1 MIQIDLPT
9 LVKRLNLFS
18 RQALEMAASECMSQQ
33 AAEITV
39 SHVLIQMLA
48 MPRSDLRVIT
58 RQGDIGM
65 EELRQALTVENY
77 TTARSADSYPAFSP
91 MLVEWLKEGWL
102 LASAEMQHSELR
114 GGVLLLALLHSPL
127 RYIPPAAAQLLT
139 GINRDRLQQDFVQ
152 WTQESAE
159 SVVPDADCKGAGALT
174 DVADSLLARYAKNMT
189 EDARNDRLDPV
200 LCRDHEIDLMID
212 ILCRRRKNNPVVVG
226 EAGVGKSALI
236 EGLAL
241 RIVAGQVP
249 DKLKNTDIMTLDL
262 GALQAGASV
271 KGEFEK
277 RFKGLMAE
285 VISSPVPVIL
295 FIDEAHTLIGAGNQQ
310 GGLDISNLL
319 KPALARG
326 ELKTI
331 AATTWSEYKK
341 YFEKDAALSRRFQLV
356 KVSEPNA
363 AEATIILRG
372 LSAVYEQSHGV
383 LIDDDALQ
391 AAATLSERY
400 LSGRQL
406 PDKAIDVLDTACARV
421 AINLSSPPKQIS
433 ALTTLSHQQEAEI
446 RQLERELRIGLRT
459 NTSRMTEVLVQ
470 YDETLTALDEL
481 EAAWHQQQTL
491 VQEIIA
497 LRQQLLGMAE
507 DDAASLPHVDA
518 VEDTPPESEQD
529 NTGAKLADEAGSEQ
543 PEETAETVSPVQRL
557 AQLTAELDALHNDR
571 LLVSPH
577 VDKKQIAAVIAEW
590 TGVPLNRLSQNEMS
604 VITDLPVWLGD
615 TIKGQDLA
623 IASLHKHLLTARA
636 DLRRPGRPLGA
647 FLLAGPSGVGKTE
660 TVLQL
665 AELLYGGRQ
674 YLTTI
679 NMSEFQEKHT
689 VSRLIGSPP
698 GYVGYGEGG
707 VLTEA
712 IRQKP
717 YSVVLLDEVEKAH
730 PDVLNLFYQAFDK
743 GEMADGEGRL
753 IDCKNIVF
761 FLTSNLG
768 YQVIVEHADD
778 PETMQEVLYP
788 VLADFFKPALL
799 ARMEVVPYQSLKT
812 RALGVLPADLNL
824 RDQVGPTFDQV
835 FTSAD
840 DNKLVV
846 PQFLTRYGLQS
857 YFVKQ
862 RDELVELTA
871 MDSWVLNLTR
881 SVKYSDADR
890 AEIQRQLTEQYI
902 SDYTATWRAGMDN
915 LNIRNFESIG
925 QLTGALEQV
934 ISGDLPLQRALTVL
948 RDNTQPGVF
957 SEKLSAKEREEA
969 LAEPDYQLLTRL
981 GHEFAPENSTLAVQK
996 DKESTMQAVYQQ
1008 LTELHRYLLAIQNAP
1023 VPGKSALKAVQL
1035 RLDQN
1040 SSDPI
1045 FATRQMAKTL
1055 PAPLNRWVG
1064 RLADQAWHV
1073 VMVEAVHYMEVDWR
1087 DSVVKPFNEQLAN
1100 NYPFNPRSAQDAS
1113 LDAFERFFKP
1123 DGILDTFYQQNLKL
1137 FIDNDLSLED
1147 GDNSVIIRE
1156 DIIAQLKTAQKIRDI
1171 FFSKQNGLGTSF
1183 AVETVSLSGNKRRSV
1198 LNLDGQLVDYSQ
1210 GRNYTAH
1217 LVWPNNMR
1225 EGNESKLTLVG
1236 ANGGAPRSIS
1246 FSGPWAQFRL
1256 FGAGQLTGVQD
1267 GNFTVRFSVDG
1278 GAMTYRVHIRCSS
1291 NCYRLTTP
1299 LRAQQRCGW
1308 PHLNSKTMSAGC
1320 NNFLIP
1326 PRYSRWKPG
1335 CR

>member
-1 MIQIDLPT
+1 MIQIDLTT
-9 LVKRLNLFS
+9 LVKRLNPFS
-18 RQALEMAASECMSQQ
+18 KQALEMAASECMSQQ
-33 AAEITV
+33 AAEINV
-39 SHVLIQMLA
+39 AHVLIQMLTI
-48 MPRSDLRVIT
+48 PRSDLRVIAEHA
-58 RQGDIGM
+58 DISGN
-65 EELRQALTVENY
+65 ELRQTLTVENY
-77 TTARSADSYPAFSP
+77 TTSRSADSYPAFSP
-91 MLVEWLKEGWL
+91 MLVEWLKESWL
-102 LASAEMQHSELR
+102 LASAEMQQTELR
-114 GGVLLLALLHSPL
+114 GGVLLLALLHTPL
-127 RYIPPAAAQLLT
+127 RYVPPAAARLLT
-139 GINRDRLQQDFVQ
+139 NINRDQLQQDFAG
-152 WTQESAE
+152 WTKASAE
-159 SVVPDADCKGAGALT
+159 SVVLT
-174 DVADSLLARYAKNMT
+174 DGQSGQHATVAGEETLLARYAKNMT
-189 EDARNDRLDPV
+189 EDARNGKLDPV
-200 LCRDHEIDLMID
+200 LCRDNEIDLIID

-249 DKLKNTDIMTLDL
+249 DKLRDTNIMTLDL

-285 VISSPVPVIL
+285 VIQSPKQVIL

-363 AEATIILRG
+363 SEATIILRG

-383 LIDDDALQ
+383 LIDDEALQ

-433 ALTTLSHQQEAEI
+433 AQTTLSHQCEAEM
-446 RQLERELRIGLRT
+446 RQLEREIRIGLRT
-459 NTSRMTEVLVQ
+459 DTSRLTDVIAQ

-481 EAAWHQQQTL
+481 NAAWQQQQAL

-497 LRQQLLGMAE
+497 LRKGLLEEPEIPPAEENTSDAENSGDITPQDETETSGQEGETEPQLSPAE
-507 DDAASLPHVDA
+507 
-518 VEDTPPESEQD
+518 
-529 NTGAKLADEAGSEQ
+529 
-543 PEETAETVSPVQRL
+543 RL
-557 AQLTAELDALHNDR
+557 SQLTAELDALHDTQ

-604 VITDLPVWLGD
+604 VITDLPQWLGD
-615 TIKGQDLA
+615 TIKGQNLA
-623 IASLHKHLLTARA
+623 IKHLHKHLLTARA

-768 YQVIVEHADD
+768 YQVIVEYADN
-778 PETMQEVLYP
+778 PEAMKEALYP
-788 VLADFFKPALL
+788 VLSDFFKPALL
-799 ARMEVVPYQSLKT
+799 ARMEVVPYLPLSRDTLATIISGKLARLDNVLRSRFNAEVVIAPAVTDEIMQRVT
-812 RALGVLPADLNL
+812 RAENGARMLESVIDGEMLPPLSLLLLQKMAANAVITRISLGVTNGAFTADIEEEMA
-824 RDQVGPTFDQV
+824 V
-835 FTSAD
+835 SD
-840 DNKLVV
+840 DT
-846 PQFLTRYGLQS
+846 P
-857 YFVKQ
+857 
-862 RDELVELTA
+862 
-871 MDSWVLNLTR
+871 
-881 SVKYSDADR
+881 
-890 AEIQRQLTEQYI
+890 
-902 SDYTATWRAGMDN
+902 
-915 LNIRNFESIG
+915 
-925 QLTGALEQV
+925 
-934 ISGDLPLQRALTVL
+934 
-948 RDNTQPGVF
+948 
-957 SEKLSAKEREEA
+957 
-969 LAEPDYQLLTRL
+969 EP
-981 GHEFAPENSTLAVQK
+981 
-996 DKESTMQAVYQQ
+996 
-1008 LTELHRYLLAIQNAP
+1008 
-1023 VPGKSALKAVQL
+1023 
-1035 RLDQN
+1035 
-1040 SSDPI
+1040 
-1045 FATRQMAKTL
+1045 
-1055 PAPLNRWVG
+1055 
-1064 RLADQAWHV
+1064 
-1073 VMVEAVHYMEVDWR
+1073 
-1087 DSVVKPFNEQLAN
+1087 
-1100 NYPFNPRSAQDAS
+1100 
-1113 LDAFERFFKP
+1113 
-1123 DGILDTFYQQNLKL
+1123 
-1137 FIDNDLSLED
+1137 
-1147 GDNSVIIRE
+1147 
-1156 DIIAQLKTAQKIRDI
+1156 
-1171 FFSKQNGLGTSF
+1171 
-1183 AVETVSLSGNKRRSV
+1183 ETVEDAAL
-1198 LNLDGQLVDYSQ
+1198 
-1210 GRNYTAH
+1210 
-1217 LVWPNNMR
+1217 
-1225 EGNESKLTLVG
+1225 
-1236 ANGGAPRSIS
+1236 
-1246 FSGPWAQFRL
+1246 
-1256 FGAGQLTGVQD
+1256 
-1267 GNFTVRFSVDG
+1267 
-1278 GAMTYRVHIRCSS
+1278 
-1291 NCYRLTTP
+1291 
-1299 LRAQQRCGW
+1299 
-1308 PHLNSKTMSAGC
+1308 
-1320 NNFLIP
+1320 
-1326 PRYSRWKPG
+1326 
-1335 CR
+1335 

>member
-1 MIQIDLPT
+1 MIQIDLAT
-9 LVKRLNLFS
+9 LVKRLNPFAK
-18 RQALEMAASECMSQQ
+18 QALEMAASECMSQQ
-33 AAEITV
+33 ASEITV
-39 SHVLIQMLA
+39 AHVLLQMLA
-48 MPRSDLRVIT
+48 IPRNDVRVIAERT
-58 RQGDIGM
+58 GISAED
-65 EELRQALTVENY
+65 LRQALTVESY
-77 TTARSADSYPAFSP
+77 PGGRSAEGYPSFSP
-91 MLVEWLKEGWL
+91 MLIEWLKESWL
-102 LASAEMQHSELR
+102 LASAQMQHSELR
-114 GGVLLLALLHSPL
+114 SGVLLLTLLHSPL
-127 RYIPPAAAQLLT
+127 RYIPPAAARLLT
-139 GINRDRLQQDFVQ
+139 AINRDQLQQDFAA
-152 WTQESAE
+152 WTKESAE
-159 SVVPDADCKGAGALT
+159 SVNQVGGQAPGTPETG
-174 DVADSLLARYAKNMT
+174 DSGLARYAKNMT
-189 EDARNDRLDPV
+189 EDARNGKLDPV

-241 RIVAGQVP
+241 RIVSGQVP

-295 FIDEAHTLIGAGNQQ
+295 FIDEAHTLIGAGNQA
-310 GGLDISNLL
+310 GGLDVSGLL

-459 NTSRMTEVLVQ
+459 DTSRMTEVLEQ
-470 YDETLTALDEL
+470 YDETLSALDEL
-481 EAAWHQQQTL
+481 EVAWQQQQQTL

-497 LRQQLLGMAE
+497 LRQQLLGAAE
-507 DDAASLPHVDA
+507 DTDA
-518 VEDTPPESEQD
+518 VV
-529 NTGAKLADEAGSEQ
+529 
-543 PEETAETVSPVQRL
+543 EEVTETVSPVQRL

-604 VITDLPVWLGD
+604 VITDLPKWLGD

-778 PETMQEVLYP
+778 PETMQEALYP

-799 ARMEVVPYQSLKT
+799 ARMEVVPYLPLSKETLATIIAGKLARLDNVLRSRFGAEVIIEPEVTDEIMSRVT
-812 RALGVLPADLNL
+812 RAENGARMLESVIDGDMLPPLSLLLLQKMAANTAIARIRLSAAD
-824 RDQVGPTFDQV
+824 GA
-835 FTSAD
+835 FTAD
-840 DNKLVV
+840 VEDALPDDAVT
-846 PQFLTRYGLQS
+846 PQTE
-857 YFVKQ
+857 
-862 RDELVELTA
+862 DE
-871 MDSWVLNLTR
+871 
-881 SVKYSDADR
+881 
-890 AEIQRQLTEQYI
+890 
-902 SDYTATWRAGMDN
+902 
-915 LNIRNFESIG
+915 
-925 QLTGALEQV
+925 
-934 ISGDLPLQRALTVL
+934 TVL
-948 RDNTQPGVF
+948 
-957 SEKLSAKEREEA
+957 
-969 LAEPDYQLLTRL
+969 
-981 GHEFAPENSTLAVQK
+981 
-996 DKESTMQAVYQQ
+996 
-1008 LTELHRYLLAIQNAP
+1008 
-1023 VPGKSALKAVQL
+1023 
-1035 RLDQN
+1035 
-1040 SSDPI
+1040 
-1045 FATRQMAKTL
+1045 
-1055 PAPLNRWVG
+1055 
-1064 RLADQAWHV
+1064 
-1073 VMVEAVHYMEVDWR
+1073 
-1087 DSVVKPFNEQLAN
+1087 
-1100 NYPFNPRSAQDAS
+1100 
-1113 LDAFERFFKP
+1113 
-1123 DGILDTFYQQNLKL
+1123 
-1137 FIDNDLSLED
+1137 
-1147 GDNSVIIRE
+1147 
-1156 DIIAQLKTAQKIRDI
+1156 
-1171 FFSKQNGLGTSF
+1171 
-1183 AVETVSLSGNKRRSV
+1183 
-1198 LNLDGQLVDYSQ
+1198 
-1210 GRNYTAH
+1210 
-1217 LVWPNNMR
+1217 
-1225 EGNESKLTLVG
+1225 
-1236 ANGGAPRSIS
+1236 
-1246 FSGPWAQFRL
+1246 
-1256 FGAGQLTGVQD
+1256 
-1267 GNFTVRFSVDG
+1267 
-1278 GAMTYRVHIRCSS
+1278 
-1291 NCYRLTTP
+1291 
-1299 LRAQQRCGW
+1299 
-1308 PHLNSKTMSAGC
+1308 
-1320 NNFLIP
+1320 
-1326 PRYSRWKPG
+1326 
-1335 CR
+1335 

>member
-1 MIQIDLPT
+1 MIQIDLTT
-9 LVKRLNLFS
+9 LVKRLNPFS
-18 RQALEMAASECMSQQ
+18 KQALEMAASECMSQQ
-33 AAEITV
+33 AAEINV
-39 SHVLIQMLA
+39 AHVLIQMLTI
-48 MPRSDLRVIT
+48 PRSDLRVIAEHADIS
-58 RQGDIGM
+58 GD
-65 EELRQALTVENY
+65 ELRQTLTVENY
-77 TTARSADSYPAFSP
+77 TTSRSADSYPAFSP
-91 MLVEWLKEGWL
+91 MLVEWLKESWL
-102 LASAEMQHSELR
+102 LASAEMQQTELR
-114 GGVLLLALLHSPL
+114 GGVLLLALLHTPL
-127 RYIPPAAAQLLT
+127 RYVPPAAARLLT
-139 GINRDRLQQDFVQ
+139 NINRDQLQQDFAG
-152 WTQESAE
+152 WTKASAE
-159 SVVPDADCKGAGALT
+159 SVVLT
-174 DVADSLLARYAKNMT
+174 DGQSGQHATVAGEETLLARYAKNMT
-189 EDARNDRLDPV
+189 EDARNGKLDPV
-200 LCRDHEIDLMID
+200 LCRDNEIDLMID

-249 DKLKNTDIMTLDL
+249 DKLRDTNIMTLDL

-285 VISSPVPVIL
+285 VIQSPKQVIL

-383 LIDDDALQ
+383 LIDDEALQ

-406 PDKAIDVLDTACARV
+406 PDKAIDVLDTDCARV

-433 ALTTLSHQQEAEI
+433 ALTTLSHQCEAEM
-446 RQLERELRIGLRT
+446 RQLEREIRIGLRT
-459 NTSRMTEVLVQ
+459 DTSRLTDVIAQ

-481 EAAWHQQQTL
+481 NAAWQQQQAL

-497 LRQQLLGMAE
+497 LRKGLLEEPKIPPAEENTSDAENSGDITPQDETETSGQEGETEPQLSPAE
-507 DDAASLPHVDA
+507 
-518 VEDTPPESEQD
+518 
-529 NTGAKLADEAGSEQ
+529 
-543 PEETAETVSPVQRL
+543 RL
-557 AQLTAELDALHNDR
+557 SQLTAELDALHDTQ

-604 VITDLPVWLGD
+604 VITDLPQWLGD
-615 TIKGQDLA
+615 TIKGQNLA
-623 IASLHKHLLTARA
+623 IKHLHKHLLTARA

-768 YQVIVEHADD
+768 YQVIVEYADN
-778 PETMQEVLYP
+778 PEAMKEALYP
-788 VLADFFKPALL
+788 VLSDFFKPALL
-799 ARMEVVPYQSLKT
+799 ARMEVVPYLPLSRDTLATIISGKLARLDNVLRSRFNAEVVIAPAVTDEIMQRVT
-812 RALGVLPADLNL
+812 RAENGARMLESVIDGEMLPPLSLLLLQKMAANAVITRISLGVTNGAFTADIEEEMA
-824 RDQVGPTFDQV
+824 V
-835 FTSAD
+835 SD
-840 DNKLVV
+840 DT
-846 PQFLTRYGLQS
+846 P
-857 YFVKQ
+857 
-862 RDELVELTA
+862 
-871 MDSWVLNLTR
+871 
-881 SVKYSDADR
+881 
-890 AEIQRQLTEQYI
+890 
-902 SDYTATWRAGMDN
+902 
-915 LNIRNFESIG
+915 
-925 QLTGALEQV
+925 
-934 ISGDLPLQRALTVL
+934 
-948 RDNTQPGVF
+948 
-957 SEKLSAKEREEA
+957 
-969 LAEPDYQLLTRL
+969 EP
-981 GHEFAPENSTLAVQK
+981 
-996 DKESTMQAVYQQ
+996 
-1008 LTELHRYLLAIQNAP
+1008 
-1023 VPGKSALKAVQL
+1023 
-1035 RLDQN
+1035 
-1040 SSDPI
+1040 
-1045 FATRQMAKTL
+1045 
-1055 PAPLNRWVG
+1055 
-1064 RLADQAWHV
+1064 
-1073 VMVEAVHYMEVDWR
+1073 
-1087 DSVVKPFNEQLAN
+1087 
-1100 NYPFNPRSAQDAS
+1100 
-1113 LDAFERFFKP
+1113 
-1123 DGILDTFYQQNLKL
+1123 
-1137 FIDNDLSLED
+1137 
-1147 GDNSVIIRE
+1147 
-1156 DIIAQLKTAQKIRDI
+1156 
-1171 FFSKQNGLGTSF
+1171 
-1183 AVETVSLSGNKRRSV
+1183 ETVEDAAL
-1198 LNLDGQLVDYSQ
+1198 
-1210 GRNYTAH
+1210 
-1217 LVWPNNMR
+1217 
-1225 EGNESKLTLVG
+1225 
-1236 ANGGAPRSIS
+1236 
-1246 FSGPWAQFRL
+1246 
-1256 FGAGQLTGVQD
+1256 
-1267 GNFTVRFSVDG
+1267 
-1278 GAMTYRVHIRCSS
+1278 
-1291 NCYRLTTP
+1291 
-1299 LRAQQRCGW
+1299 
-1308 PHLNSKTMSAGC
+1308 
-1320 NNFLIP
+1320 
-1326 PRYSRWKPG
+1326 
-1335 CR
+1335 

>member
-1 MIQIDLPT
+1 MIDAATPLLGMVMRLSTMNSQTMPEHLFAQVVTDVQAVEQLLQEQGYEPGVIISFRYILCTFIDEAALGNGWSNKNEWIKQSLLVHFHNEAWGGEKVFILLERLIREPKRYQDLLEFLWICFSLGFRGRYKVAAQDQGEFEQIYR
-9 LVKRLNLFS
+9 RLY
-18 RQALEMAASECMSQQ
+18 
-33 AAEITV
+33 
-39 SHVLIQMLA
+39 HVLH
-48 MPRSDLRVIT
+48 
-58 RQGDIGM
+58 
-65 EELRQALTVENY
+65 
-77 TTARSADSYPAFSP
+77 
-91 MLVEWLKEGWL
+91 K
-102 LASAEMQHSELR
+102 LR

-127 RYIPPAAAQLLT
+127 RYIPPAAARLLT

-159 SVVPDADCKGAGALT
+159 SVVPDADGKGAGTMT
-174 DVADSLLARYAKNMT
+174 DASDTLLARYAKNMT
-189 EDARNDRLDPV
+189 ADARNGRLDPV

-459 NTSRMTEVLVQ
+459 DTSRMTEVLVQ

-491 VQEIIA
+491 VREIIA
-497 LRQQLLGMAE
+497 LRQQLLGVAE
-507 DDAASLPHVDA
+507 DDAAPLPDA
-518 VEDTPPESEQD
+518 DTVEDTQPESESESESEQD
-529 NTGAKLADEAGSEQ
+529 NTGAEPADEADREQ

-604 VITDLPVWLGD
+604 VITDLTKWLGD

-778 PETMQEVLYP
+778 PETMQEVQYP

-799 ARMEVVPYQSLKT
+799 ARMEVVPYLPLSKETLATIIAGKLARLDNVLRSRFGVEVVIEPEVTDEIMSRVT
-812 RALGVLPADLNL
+812 RAENGARMLESVIDGDMLPPLSLLLLQKMAANTAIARIRLSAVDGAFTADVEDAQN
-824 RDQVGPTFDQV
+824 
-835 FTSAD
+835 
-840 DNKLVV
+840 
-846 PQFLTRYGLQS
+846 
-857 YFVKQ
+857 
-862 RDELVELTA
+862 DE
-871 MDSWVLNLTR
+871 
-881 SVKYSDADR
+881 SVTKD
-890 AEIQRQLTEQYI
+890 E
-902 SDYTATWRAGMDN
+902 
-915 LNIRNFESIG
+915 
-925 QLTGALEQV
+925 
-934 ISGDLPLQRALTVL
+934 TVL
-948 RDNTQPGVF
+948 
-957 SEKLSAKEREEA
+957 
-969 LAEPDYQLLTRL
+969 
-981 GHEFAPENSTLAVQK
+981 
-996 DKESTMQAVYQQ
+996 
-1008 LTELHRYLLAIQNAP
+1008 
-1023 VPGKSALKAVQL
+1023 
-1035 RLDQN
+1035 
-1040 SSDPI
+1040 
-1045 FATRQMAKTL
+1045 
-1055 PAPLNRWVG
+1055 
-1064 RLADQAWHV
+1064 
-1073 VMVEAVHYMEVDWR
+1073 
-1087 DSVVKPFNEQLAN
+1087 
-1100 NYPFNPRSAQDAS
+1100 
-1113 LDAFERFFKP
+1113 
-1123 DGILDTFYQQNLKL
+1123 
-1137 FIDNDLSLED
+1137 
-1147 GDNSVIIRE
+1147 
-1156 DIIAQLKTAQKIRDI
+1156 
-1171 FFSKQNGLGTSF
+1171 
-1183 AVETVSLSGNKRRSV
+1183 
-1198 LNLDGQLVDYSQ
+1198 
-1210 GRNYTAH
+1210 
-1217 LVWPNNMR
+1217 
-1225 EGNESKLTLVG
+1225 
-1236 ANGGAPRSIS
+1236 
-1246 FSGPWAQFRL
+1246 
-1256 FGAGQLTGVQD
+1256 
-1267 GNFTVRFSVDG
+1267 
-1278 GAMTYRVHIRCSS
+1278 
-1291 NCYRLTTP
+1291 
-1299 LRAQQRCGW
+1299 
-1308 PHLNSKTMSAGC
+1308 
-1320 NNFLIP
+1320 
-1326 PRYSRWKPG
+1326 
-1335 CR
+1335 

>member
-1 MIQIDLPT
+1 MIQIDLAT
-9 LVKRLNLFS
+9 LVKRLNPFAK
-18 RQALEMAASECMSQQ
+18 QALEAAASECMSQQ

-48 MPRSDLRVIT
+48 ILRSDLRVIT
-58 RQGDIGM
+58 ERAGISTDD
-65 EELRQALTVENY
+65 LRQALTVENY
-77 TTARSADSYPAFSP
+77 ATTRSVDSYPSFSP
-91 MLVEWLKEGWL
+91 MLVEWLKEAWL
-102 LASAEMQHSELR
+102 LASAEMQQTELR
-114 GGVLLLALLHSPL
+114 GGILLLALLHSPL
-127 RYIPPAAAQLLT
+127 RYVMPTAARLLT
-139 GINRDRLQQDFVQ
+139 AINRDQLQQDFSG
-152 WTQESAE
+152 WTKESAE
-159 SVVPDADCKGAGALT
+159 SVMLSADGQVISAAT
-174 DVADSLLARYAKNMT
+174 DTGDSLLTRYAKNMT
-189 EDARNDRLDPV
+189 ADARNGKLDPV
-200 LCRDHEIDLMID
+200 LCRDNEIDLMID

-249 DKLKNTDIMTLDL
+249 DKLRDTDIMTLDL

-285 VISSPVPVIL
+285 VNQSPKPIIL

-356 KVSEPNA
+356 KVSEPTS

-433 ALTTLSHQQEAEI
+433 ALTTLRHQCEAEI
-446 RQLERELRIGLRT
+446 RQLEREIRIGLRSD
-459 NTSRMTEVLVQ
+459 TSRLTEVLVQ
-470 YDETLTALDEL
+470 YDETLTKLDEL
-481 EAAWHQQQTL
+481 EAAWHQQQAL

-497 LRQQLLGMAE
+497 LRKGLLDESAATGEE
-507 DDAASLPHVDA
+507 DNAVAVD
-518 VEDTPPESEQD
+518 EPI
-529 NTGAKLADEAGSEQ
+529 AGQ
-543 PEETAETVSPVQRL
+543 PEPEIPPAARL
-557 AQLTAELDALHNDR
+557 VQLTAELETLHHTQR
-571 LLVSPH
+571 LVSPH

-604 VITDLPVWLGD
+604 VITNLPQWLGD
-615 TIKGQDLA
+615 SIKGQELA
-623 IASLHKHLLTARA
+623 IKHLHKHLLTARA

-768 YQVIVEHADD
+768 YQVIVEHADS
-778 PETMQEVLYP
+778 PETMHDALYP

-799 ARMEVVPYQSLKT
+799 ARMEVVPY
-812 RALGVLPADLNL
+812 
-824 RDQVGPTFDQV
+824 
-835 FTSAD
+835 
-840 DNKLVV
+840 
-846 PQFLTRYGLQS
+846 
-857 YFVKQ
+857 
-862 RDELVELTA
+862 
-871 MDSWVLNLTR
+871 
-881 SVKYSDADR
+881 
-890 AEIQRQLTEQYI
+890 
-902 SDYTATWRAGMDN
+902 
-915 LNIRNFESIG
+915 
-925 QLTGALEQV
+925 
-934 ISGDLPLQRALTVL
+934 LPL
-948 RDNTQPGVF
+948 
-957 SEKLSAKEREEA
+957 SRE
-969 LAEPDYQLLTRL
+969 
-981 GHEFAPENSTLAVQK
+981 TL
-996 DKESTMQAVYQQ
+996 
-1008 LTELHRYLLAIQNAP
+1008 
-1023 VPGKSALKAVQL
+1023 
-1035 RLDQN
+1035 
-1040 SSDPI
+1040 
-1045 FATRQMAKTL
+1045 
-1055 PAPLNRWVG
+1055 
-1064 RLADQAWHV
+1064 
-1073 VMVEAVHYMEVDWR
+1073 
-1087 DSVVKPFNEQLAN
+1087 
-1100 NYPFNPRSAQDAS
+1100 
-1113 LDAFERFFKP
+1113 
-1123 DGILDTFYQQNLKL
+1123 
-1137 FIDNDLSLED
+1137 
-1147 GDNSVIIRE
+1147 SVIIAGKLARLDNVLRTRFGAEVVIEQEVTDEIMQRVTRAENGARMLESVIDGGMLPPLSLLLLQKMAANTAIARIVLGVTEGAFTADVE
-1156 DIIAQLKTAQKIRDI
+1156 DAPDDSLSDNMHPEPETED
-1171 FFSKQNGLGTSF
+1171 
-1183 AVETVSLSGNKRRSV
+1183 ETVL
-1198 LNLDGQLVDYSQ
+1198 
-1210 GRNYTAH
+1210 
-1217 LVWPNNMR
+1217 
-1225 EGNESKLTLVG
+1225 
-1236 ANGGAPRSIS
+1236 
-1246 FSGPWAQFRL
+1246 
-1256 FGAGQLTGVQD
+1256 
-1267 GNFTVRFSVDG
+1267 
-1278 GAMTYRVHIRCSS
+1278 
-1291 NCYRLTTP
+1291 
-1299 LRAQQRCGW
+1299 
-1308 PHLNSKTMSAGC
+1308 
-1320 NNFLIP
+1320 
-1326 PRYSRWKPG
+1326 
-1335 CR
+1335 

>member
-1 MIQIDLPT
+1 MIQIDLAT
-9 LVKRLNLFS
+9 LVKRLNPFAK
-18 RQALEMAASECMSQQ
+18 QALEMAASECMSQQ
-33 AAEITV
+33 ASEITV
-39 SHVLIQMLA
+39 AHVLLQMLA
-48 MPRSDLRVIT
+48 IPRNDVRVIAERT
-58 RQGDIGM
+58 GISAED
-65 EELRQALTVENY
+65 LRQALTVESY
-77 TTARSADSYPAFSP
+77 PGGRSADGYPSFSP
-91 MLVEWLKEGWL
+91 MLVEWLKESWL
-102 LASAEMQHSELR
+102 LASAQMQHSELR
-114 GGVLLLALLHSPL
+114 SGVLLLTLLHSPL
-127 RYIPPAAAQLLT
+127 RYIPPAAARLLT
-139 GINRDRLQQDFVQ
+139 AINRDQLQQDFAA
-152 WTQESAE
+152 WTKESAE
-159 SVVPDADCKGAGALT
+159 SVDLAGGQTPRAT
-174 DVADSLLARYAKNMT
+174 ETSDTLLARYAKNMT
-189 EDARNDRLDPV
+189 ADARNGKLDPV

-356 KVSEPNA
+356 KVSEPSA

-372 LSAVYEQSHGV
+372 LSSVYEQSHGV

-459 NTSRMTEVLVQ
+459 DTSRMTDVLVQ

-481 EAAWHQQQTL
+481 EAAWQQQQTL
-491 VQEIIA
+491 VREIIA
-497 LRQQLLGMAE
+497 LRQQLLGAAE
-507 DDAASLPHVDA
+507 DTDA
-518 VEDTPPESEQD
+518 V
-529 NTGAKLADEAGSEQ
+529 L
-543 PEETAETVSPVQRL
+543 EEVTETISPIQRL
-557 AQLTAELDALHNDR
+557 TQLTAELDALHNDR

-778 PETMQEVLYP
+778 PETMQESLYP

-799 ARMEVVPYQSLKT
+799 ARMEVVPY
-812 RALGVLPADLNL
+812 
-824 RDQVGPTFDQV
+824 
-835 FTSAD
+835 
-840 DNKLVV
+840 
-846 PQFLTRYGLQS
+846 
-857 YFVKQ
+857 
-862 RDELVELTA
+862 
-871 MDSWVLNLTR
+871 
-881 SVKYSDADR
+881 
-890 AEIQRQLTEQYI
+890 
-902 SDYTATWRAGMDN
+902 
-915 LNIRNFESIG
+915 
-925 QLTGALEQV
+925 
-934 ISGDLPLQRALTVL
+934 LPL
-948 RDNTQPGVF
+948 
-957 SEKLSAKEREEA
+957 SKET
-969 LAEPDYQLLTRL
+969 LATIIAGKLTRL
-981 GHEFAPENSTLAVQK
+981 DNVLRSRFSADVIIEPEVTDEIMSRVTRAENGARMLESVIDGDMLPPLSLLLLQK
-996 DKESTMQAVYQQ
+996 MAANT
-1008 LTELHRYLLAIQNAP
+1008 AIARIRL
-1023 VPGKSALKAVQL
+1023 SA
-1035 RLDQN
+1035 
-1040 SSDPI
+1040 
-1045 FATRQMAKTL
+1045 
-1055 PAPLNRWVG
+1055 
-1064 RLADQAWHV
+1064 ADGAFTAD
-1073 VMVEAVHYMEVDWR
+1073 VED
-1087 DSVVKPFNEQLAN
+1087 
-1100 NYPFNPRSAQDAS
+1100 AQDDES
-1113 LDAFERFFKP
+1113 V
-1123 DGILDTFYQQNLKL
+1123 T
-1137 FIDNDLSLED
+1137 ED
-1147 GDNSVIIRE
+1147 
-1156 DIIAQLKTAQKIRDI
+1156 
-1171 FFSKQNGLGTSF
+1171 
-1183 AVETVSLSGNKRRSV
+1183 ETVL
-1198 LNLDGQLVDYSQ
+1198 
-1210 GRNYTAH
+1210 
-1217 LVWPNNMR
+1217 
-1225 EGNESKLTLVG
+1225 
-1236 ANGGAPRSIS
+1236 
-1246 FSGPWAQFRL
+1246 
-1256 FGAGQLTGVQD
+1256 
-1267 GNFTVRFSVDG
+1267 
-1278 GAMTYRVHIRCSS
+1278 
-1291 NCYRLTTP
+1291 
-1299 LRAQQRCGW
+1299 
-1308 PHLNSKTMSAGC
+1308 
-1320 NNFLIP
+1320 
-1326 PRYSRWKPG
+1326 
-1335 CR
+1335 

>member
-1 MIQIDLPT
+1 MIQIDLAT
-9 LVKRLNLFS
+9 LVKRLNPFAK
-18 RQALEMAASECMSQQ
+18 QALEAAASECMSQQ

-48 MPRSDLRVIT
+48 ILRSDLRVIT
-58 RQGDIGM
+58 ERAGIDTDD
-65 EELRQALTVENY
+65 LRQALTVENY
-77 TTARSADSYPAFSP
+77 ATTRSVDSYPSFSP
-91 MLVEWLKEGWL
+91 MLVEWLKEAWL
-102 LASAEMQHSELR
+102 LASAEMQQTELR
-114 GGVLLLALLHSPL
+114 GGTLLLALLHSPL
-127 RYIPPAAAQLLT
+127 RYVLPAAARLLT
-139 GINRDRLQQDFVQ
+139 AINRDQLQQDFAG
-152 WTQESAE
+152 WTKTSAE
-159 SVVPDADCKGAGALT
+159 SVMQSEDGQTISAVADTG
-174 DVADSLLARYAKNMT
+174 DSLLARYARNMT
-189 EDARNDRLDPV
+189 DDARNGKLDPV

-249 DKLKNTDIMTLDL
+249 DKLRDTDIMTLDL

-277 RFKGLMAE
+277 RFKGLMAD
-285 VISSPVPVIL
+285 VTQSPKPIIL

-383 LIDDDALQ
+383 LIDDEALQ

-433 ALTTLSHQQEAEI
+433 ALTTLLHQCKAEM
-446 RQLERELRIGLRT
+446 QLLEREIRIGLRSD
-459 NTSRMTEVLVQ
+459 TSRLTEVCVQ
-470 YDETLTALDEL
+470 YDETLTKLDEL
-481 EAAWHQQQTL
+481 EAAWHQQQAV

-497 LRQQLLGMAE
+497 LRKRLLNESEANDKE
-507 DDAASLPHVDA
+507 ENIAPKAAASDDIAVSVNEPSNEDA
-518 VEDTPPESEQD
+518 VAMDESVV
-529 NTGAKLADEAGSEQ
+529 AQ
-543 PEETAETVSPVQRL
+543 PEPEISPATRL
-557 AQLTAELDALHNDR
+557 AQLTAALETLHDTQ

-604 VITDLPVWLGD
+604 VITDLPQWLGD

-623 IASLHKHLLTARA
+623 INHLHKHLLTARA

-768 YQVIVEHADD
+768 YQVIVEHADS
-778 PETMQEVLYP
+778 PETMHDALYP

-799 ARMEVVPYQSLKT
+799 ARMEVVPY
-812 RALGVLPADLNL
+812 
-824 RDQVGPTFDQV
+824 
-835 FTSAD
+835 
-840 DNKLVV
+840 
-846 PQFLTRYGLQS
+846 
-857 YFVKQ
+857 
-862 RDELVELTA
+862 
-871 MDSWVLNLTR
+871 
-881 SVKYSDADR
+881 
-890 AEIQRQLTEQYI
+890 
-902 SDYTATWRAGMDN
+902 
-915 LNIRNFESIG
+915 
-925 QLTGALEQV
+925 
-934 ISGDLPLQRALTVL
+934 LPL
-948 RDNTQPGVF
+948 
-957 SEKLSAKEREEA
+957 SRE
-969 LAEPDYQLLTRL
+969 
-981 GHEFAPENSTLAVQK
+981 TL
-996 DKESTMQAVYQQ
+996 
-1008 LTELHRYLLAIQNAP
+1008 
-1023 VPGKSALKAVQL
+1023 
-1035 RLDQN
+1035 
-1040 SSDPI
+1040 
-1045 FATRQMAKTL
+1045 
-1055 PAPLNRWVG
+1055 
-1064 RLADQAWHV
+1064 
-1073 VMVEAVHYMEVDWR
+1073 
-1087 DSVVKPFNEQLAN
+1087 
-1100 NYPFNPRSAQDAS
+1100 
-1113 LDAFERFFKP
+1113 
-1123 DGILDTFYQQNLKL
+1123 
-1137 FIDNDLSLED
+1137 
-1147 GDNSVIIRE
+1147 SVIIAGKLARLDNVLRTRFSTEVVIEPEVTDEIMQRVTRAENGARMLESVIDGEMLPPLSLLLLQKMAANTAIARIVLGVKDGAFTADIE
-1156 DIIAQLKTAQKIRDI
+1156 DAPDRSQADNIQPVPEAED
-1171 FFSKQNGLGTSF
+1171 
-1183 AVETVSLSGNKRRSV
+1183 ETVL
-1198 LNLDGQLVDYSQ
+1198 
-1210 GRNYTAH
+1210 
-1217 LVWPNNMR
+1217 
-1225 EGNESKLTLVG
+1225 
-1236 ANGGAPRSIS
+1236 
-1246 FSGPWAQFRL
+1246 
-1256 FGAGQLTGVQD
+1256 
-1267 GNFTVRFSVDG
+1267 
-1278 GAMTYRVHIRCSS
+1278 
-1291 NCYRLTTP
+1291 
-1299 LRAQQRCGW
+1299 
-1308 PHLNSKTMSAGC
+1308 
-1320 NNFLIP
+1320 
-1326 PRYSRWKPG
+1326 
-1335 CR
+1335 

>member
-1 MIQIDLPT
+1 MIQIDIST
-9 LVKRLNLFS
+9 LVKRLNPFS
-18 RQALEMAASECMSQQ
+18 RQALEMAATACMSQQ
-33 AAEITV
+33 TTEITV
-39 SHVLIQMLA
+39 SHVLTQMLA
-48 MPRSDLRVIT
+48 IPRCDLRVI
-58 RQGDIGM
+58 M
-65 EELRQALTVENY
+65 ERAEISVDELGQALTVEHY
-77 TTARSADSYPAFSP
+77 ATMRHTDSYPVFSP
-91 MLVEWLKEGWL
+91 LLVEWLRDGWL
-102 LASAEMQHSELR
+102 LASAEMQSSELR
-114 GGVLLLALLHSPL
+114 GGILLLALLHSAS
-127 RYIPPAAAQLLT
+127 RYVPPAAARLLT
-139 GINRDRLQQDFVQ
+139 GINRDRLRQDFAD
-152 WTQESAE
+152 WTRESAE
-159 SVVPDADCKGAGALT
+159 SVMLNADKSASTA
-174 DVADSLLARYAKNMT
+174 VRSEESLLARYAKNMT
-189 EDARNDRLDPV
+189 EDARQGRLDPV
-200 LCRDHEIDLMID
+200 LCRDSEIDLMID

-285 VISSPVPVIL
+285 VIQSPVPVIL

-356 KVSEPNA
+356 KVREPGA

-372 LSAVYEQSHGV
+372 LAAVYEQAHGV

-433 ALTTLSHQQEAEI
+433 ALTTLCQQCEAEI
-446 RQLERELRIGLRT
+446 RQLEREIRIGLRPDGG
-459 NTSRMTEVLVQ
+459 RRDEVHAQ
-470 YDETLTALDEL
+470 YETAQAELQALD
-481 EAAWHQQQTL
+481 AAWLQQQTL

-497 LRQQLLGMAE
+497 LRQTLLTEAE
-507 DDAASLPHVDA
+507 A
-518 VEDTPPESEQD
+518 QD
-529 NTGAKLADEAGSEQ
+529 NTV
-543 PEETAETVSPVQRL
+543 PEETTSAAERL
-557 AQLTAELDALHNDR
+557 ASLSAELDTLHHTQ

-604 VITDLPVWLGD
+604 VITDLPQWLGE

-623 IASLHKHLLTARA
+623 IQHLHKHLLTARA

-768 YQVIVEHADD
+768 YQVIVEHVDNLD
-778 PETMQEVLYP
+778 VMQEALYP

-799 ARMEVVPYQSLKT
+799 ARMEVVPYLPLSRETLTTIIAGKLARLDNVLRTRFGAEVVITPGVTDEIMQRVT
-812 RALGVLPADLNL
+812 RAENGARMLESVIDGDMLPPLSLLLLQKMAANTAVARITLDVQ
-824 RDQVGPTFDQV
+824 DSV
-835 FTSAD
+835 FTAD
-840 DNKLVV
+840 V
-846 PQFLTRYGLQS
+846 
-857 YFVKQ
+857 
-862 RDELVELTA
+862 
-871 MDSWVLNLTR
+871 
-881 SVKYSDADR
+881 
-890 AEIQRQLTEQYI
+890 
-902 SDYTATWRAGMDN
+902 
-915 LNIRNFESIG
+915 
-925 QLTGALEQV
+925 
-934 ISGDLPLQRALTVL
+934 
-948 RDNTQPGVF
+948 
-957 SEKLSAKEREEA
+957 EEA
-969 LAEPDYQLLTRL
+969 A
-981 GHEFAPENSTLAVQK
+981 
-996 DKESTMQAVYQQ
+996 
-1008 LTELHRYLLAIQNAP
+1008 TE
-1023 VPGKSALKAVQL
+1023 
-1035 RLDQN
+1035 D
-1040 SSDPI
+1040 
-1045 FATRQMAKTL
+1045 
-1055 PAPLNRWVG
+1055 
-1064 RLADQAWHV
+1064 
-1073 VMVEAVHYMEVDWR
+1073 EC
-1087 DSVVKPFNEQLAN
+1087 
-1100 NYPFNPRSAQDAS
+1100 
-1113 LDAFERFFKP
+1113 
-1123 DGILDTFYQQNLKL
+1123 
-1137 FIDNDLSLED
+1137 
-1147 GDNSVIIRE
+1147 
-1156 DIIAQLKTAQKIRDI
+1156 
-1171 FFSKQNGLGTSF
+1171 
-1183 AVETVSLSGNKRRSV
+1183 TV
-1198 LNLDGQLVDYSQ
+1198 
-1210 GRNYTAH
+1210 
-1217 LVWPNNMR
+1217 
-1225 EGNESKLTLVG
+1225 
-1236 ANGGAPRSIS
+1236 
-1246 FSGPWAQFRL
+1246 
-1256 FGAGQLTGVQD
+1256 
-1267 GNFTVRFSVDG
+1267 
-1278 GAMTYRVHIRCSS
+1278 
-1291 NCYRLTTP
+1291 
-1299 LRAQQRCGW
+1299 
-1308 PHLNSKTMSAGC
+1308 
-1320 NNFLIP
+1320 
-1326 PRYSRWKPG
+1326 
-1335 CR
+1335 

>member
-1 MIQIDLPT
+1 MIQIDLAT
-9 LVKRLNLFS
+9 LVKRLNPFS
-18 RQALEMAASECMSQQ
+18 KQALEMAASECMSQQ
-33 AAEITV
+33 ASEITV

-48 MPRSDLRVIT
+48 IPRSDLRVIAE
-58 RQGDIGM
+58 RADIGTD
-65 EELRQALTVENY
+65 ELCQALTVENY
-77 TTARSADSYPAFSP
+77 ATSRVADSYPSFSP
-91 MLVEWLKEGWL
+91 MLVEWLKEAWL
-102 LASAEMQHSELR
+102 LASAEMQQTELR
-114 GGVLLLALLHSPL
+114 GGILLLALLHTPL
-127 RYIPPAAAQLLT
+127 RYVPPVAARLLT
-139 GINRDRLQQDFVQ
+139 AINRDQLQQDFAG
-152 WTQESAE
+152 WTRESAE
-159 SVVPDADCKGAGALT
+159 SVVLNADGH
-174 DVADSLLARYAKNMT
+174 VASATADTGDSLLGRYAKNMT
-189 EDARNDRLDPV
+189 DDARQGRLDPV
-200 LCRDHEIDLMID
+200 LCRDNEIDLMID

-241 RIVAGQVP
+241 RIVDDRVP
-249 DKLKNTDIMTLDL
+249 DKLRDTEIMTLDL

-285 VISSPVPVIL
+285 VIQSPKPVIL

-356 KVSEPNA
+356 KVSEPTA

-383 LIDDDALQ
+383 LIDDEALQ

-433 ALTTLSHQQEAEI
+433 ALTTQRHQCEAEI

-459 NTSRMTEVLVQ
+459 DTSRLTDVLVQ
-470 YDETLTALDEL
+470 YDETLTELDEL
-481 EAAWHQQQTL
+481 ETAWRQQQTL
-491 VQEIIA
+491 VQEIISLRKA
-497 LRQQLLGMAE
+497 LLEETVAE
-507 DDAASLPHVDA
+507 DAATVA
-518 VEDTPPESEQD
+518 
-529 NTGAKLADEAGSEQ
+529 ADERVAETTDDSTVATDEPAAGQ
-543 PEETAETVSPVQRL
+543 PEPEIPPAERL
-557 AQLTAELDALHNDR
+557 ARLTAELDALHNTQR
-571 LLVSPH
+571 LVSPH

-604 VITDLPVWLGD
+604 VITDLPQWLGD

-623 IASLHKHLLTARA
+623 IKHLHKHLLTARA

-768 YQVIVEHADD
+768 YQVIVDHADD
-778 PETMQEVLYP
+778 PETMQEALYP

-799 ARMEVVPYQSLKT
+799 ARMEVVPY
-812 RALGVLPADLNL
+812 
-824 RDQVGPTFDQV
+824 
-835 FTSAD
+835 
-840 DNKLVV
+840 
-846 PQFLTRYGLQS
+846 
-857 YFVKQ
+857 
-862 RDELVELTA
+862 
-871 MDSWVLNLTR
+871 
-881 SVKYSDADR
+881 
-890 AEIQRQLTEQYI
+890 
-902 SDYTATWRAGMDN
+902 
-915 LNIRNFESIG
+915 
-925 QLTGALEQV
+925 
-934 ISGDLPLQRALTVL
+934 LPL
-948 RDNTQPGVF
+948 
-957 SEKLSAKEREEA
+957 SKE
-969 LAEPDYQLLTRL
+969 
-981 GHEFAPENSTLAVQK
+981 TLAVIIAGK
-996 DKESTMQAVYQQ
+996 
-1008 LTELHRYLLAIQNAP
+1008 LA
-1023 VPGKSALKAVQL
+1023 
-1035 RLDQN
+1035 RLDNVLRTRFGAEVVIEPEVTDEIMQRVTRAEN
-1040 SSDPI
+1040 GARMLESVIDGEMLPPLSLLLLQKMAANVAIARIVLGVADGAFTAVVEDAPEDSADSDALSEPE
-1045 FATRQMAKTL
+1045 T
-1055 PAPLNRWVG
+1055 
-1064 RLADQAWHV
+1064 
-1073 VMVEAVHYMEVDWR
+1073 
-1087 DSVVKPFNEQLAN
+1087 
-1100 NYPFNPRSAQDAS
+1100 QDA
-1113 LDAFERFFKP
+1113 
-1123 DGILDTFYQQNLKL
+1123 
-1137 FIDNDLSLED
+1137 
-1147 GDNSVIIRE
+1147 
-1156 DIIAQLKTAQKIRDI
+1156 
-1171 FFSKQNGLGTSF
+1171 
-1183 AVETVSLSGNKRRSV
+1183 TVL
-1198 LNLDGQLVDYSQ
+1198 
-1210 GRNYTAH
+1210 
-1217 LVWPNNMR
+1217 
-1225 EGNESKLTLVG
+1225 
-1236 ANGGAPRSIS
+1236 
-1246 FSGPWAQFRL
+1246 
-1256 FGAGQLTGVQD
+1256 
-1267 GNFTVRFSVDG
+1267 
-1278 GAMTYRVHIRCSS
+1278 
-1291 NCYRLTTP
+1291 
-1299 LRAQQRCGW
+1299 
-1308 PHLNSKTMSAGC
+1308 
-1320 NNFLIP
+1320 
-1326 PRYSRWKPG
+1326 
-1335 CR
+1335 